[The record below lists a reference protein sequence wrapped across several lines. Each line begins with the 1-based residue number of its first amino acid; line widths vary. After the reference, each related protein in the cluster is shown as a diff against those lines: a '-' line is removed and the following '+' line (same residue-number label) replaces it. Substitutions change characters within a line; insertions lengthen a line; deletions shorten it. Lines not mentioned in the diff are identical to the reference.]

1 MIPGWHSVAEP
12 FSRGQSACEQFAGQL
27 GDIAVDLE
35 GTAGL
40 PLRMTGMLRALR
52 RAEAAL
58 RRPLRLAV
66 LGEANAGKSTLVN
79 LMLGN
84 AVIPTLQLSNTRVPT
99 LLHYAPQPAVAALM
113 ADGSRA
119 PLVSGSGAP
128 SGMVTAAVGLPVA
141 HLRSC
146 EIMDF
151 PGFSDPWLGYEAQG
165 VIRHGID
172 ASIWCTFSTQAWKE
186 SEKAVWSRLPGGMR
200 VRALLTVTYKDLLR
214 GVQAEKVMA
223 RLAKLAA
230 PDFRGIVLLS
240 SQTAQKALDPAGA
253 VKDRALWQE
262 SGAADLFEAVGSLLA
277 ELRRDR
283 LRRVQ
288 AFAGRIAAW
297 KLDHLGVGGKVEQA

>member
-27 GDIAVDLE
+27 RDIAVDLE

-141 HLRSC
+141 HLHRRL
-146 EIMDF
+146 DLVHLQH
-151 PGFSDPWLGYEAQG
+151 PGLEGEREGRLVTPAR
-165 VIRHGID
+165 RH
-172 ASIWCTFSTQAWKE
+172 
-186 SEKAVWSRLPGGMR
+186 
-200 VRALLTVTYKDLLR
+200 
-214 GVQAEKVMA
+214 
-223 RLAKLAA
+223 
-230 PDFRGIVLLS
+230 
-240 SQTAQKALDPAGA
+240 AGA
-253 VKDRALWQE
+253 R
-262 SGAADLFEAVGSLLA
+262 AADGYL
-277 ELRRDR
+277 
-283 LRRVQ
+283 
-288 AFAGRIAAW
+288 
-297 KLDHLGVGGKVEQA
+297 